1 MEFSVLS
8 TAQGHLRTKR
18 EREERD
24 REKRVRERKR
34 ERERRERE
42 SERERASVCLCASGR
57 RIGGCK
63 HSLIIREEGGGVGG
77 EGETKKK

>member
-1 MEFSVLS
+1 M
-8 TAQGHLRTKR
+8 R
-18 EREERD
+18 E
-24 REKRVRERKR
+24 R

-77 EGETKKK
+77 RGRQRKNRKRKFPAVRTSVCKR